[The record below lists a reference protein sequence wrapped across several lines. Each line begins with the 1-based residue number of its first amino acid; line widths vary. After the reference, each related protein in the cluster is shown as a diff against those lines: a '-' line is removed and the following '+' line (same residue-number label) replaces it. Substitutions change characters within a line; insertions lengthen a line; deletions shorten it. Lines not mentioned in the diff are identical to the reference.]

1 MTIIGKWNPIF
12 PIYVCLEKVNFTDKK
27 LLHFHLYSV
36 TKSKRNSDSDYF
48 FHLLEPIQAL
58 FKKHCKKYDVN
69 TFDILPSYFIQIT
82 GSSSLEHTKQVIIIN
97 CKQNWPWMFTAIA
110 GKVASESFFSIYT
123 SRFCHFQNIFFP
135 DGHAHRLPWF
145 DIFKD
150 FNMFL
155 GSSIPLNN
163 RWYRSLSLK

>member
-97 CKQNWPWMFTAIA
+97 CKQNWHWMFTAIA

-123 SRFCHFQNIFFP
+123 SRFCHFQNIFFRTVMRIVYLGLTFLKILICSLDHP
-135 DGHAHRLPWF
+135 FHWITG
-145 DIFKD
+145 DIG
-150 FNMFL
+150 L
-155 GSSIPLNN
+155 
-163 RWYRSLSLK
+163 

>member
-82 GSSSLEHTKQVIIIN
+82 GTYKTSYNHQLQTKLTLDVYCNSWKSCIRELLFNLYQSLL
-97 CKQNWPWMFTAIA
+97 
-110 GKVASESFFSIYT
+110 SFSKY
-123 SRFCHFQNIFFP
+123 FFP